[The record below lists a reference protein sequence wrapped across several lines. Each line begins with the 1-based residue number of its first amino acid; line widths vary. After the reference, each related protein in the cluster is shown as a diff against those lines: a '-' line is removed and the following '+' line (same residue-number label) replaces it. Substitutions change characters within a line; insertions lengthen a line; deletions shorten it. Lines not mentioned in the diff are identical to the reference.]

1 MRRQARRAP
10 PIPLDEFYAEV
21 AGRARD
27 AGVRLP
33 HRIRH
38 EGDRPAGGGGH
49 RGRTLAE
56 MYDHTDYEFRRRLG
70 QFATPPDVAEFMAS
84 YGLDRNVKTILDPAC
99 GTGVFLDKL
108 LEAGS
113 RAALYGIDVDPMMVN
128 ACRLDVRTKHGAA
141 ASRRLRLR
149 AADYLAGDA
158 GVPAVDFL
166 VCNPP
171 YVGFHGFDREATSRV
186 GREAGIKLSRLTNLY
201 ALFML
206 RAARSVREGGR
217 MVFITPAEFF
227 YTGYGRAVKSF
238 MAENLTLDAIVTF
251 GLGRTVFDGALTTSA
266 ISIMTNKR
274 PAAGHRTALVAAGG
288 SLDGVR
294 EAIEGRPRGGAKVR
308 RMRQDL
314 LDPGSKWQNYFAG
327 AAPARWLARAFLV
340 PLSHEANVKRG
351 IASGANGFFTLTD
364 DERDH
369 WGIEGRFLVPVISR
383 ARQAAGYEITWGHM
397 GELAAAGHKVYL
409 LRCTGP
415 PSASLHRYIRD
426 GERRGI
432 DRRYL
437 CMHRTPWYS
446 MEKRDAAPILATVFS
461 RSNMRFVHNR
471 VGCLNLAAYHGVYP
485 RYGGVGRIKALLCY
499 LNSGICASVQRGVRR
514 EYGGGLHKFEPSDL
528 LELPVL
534 PVSRLGSGAV
544 SGLARLFDGM
554 CRGAGGARE
563 RADRRLAE
571 IIAGL
576 GRP

>member
-1 MRRQARRAP
+1 M
-10 PIPLDEFYAEV
+10 PLGEFYSEV

-33 HRIRH
+33 HRIRQ
-38 EGDRPAGGGGH
+38 EWGRPAASGGGGGGH
-49 RGRTLAE
+49 RGRTLTE
-56 MYDHTDYEFRRRLG
+56 MYESTDYGFRRRLG

-84 YGLDRNVKTILDPAC
+84 YGLGSDVKTVLDPAC
-99 GTGVFLDKL
+99 GIGIFLDKL

-113 RAALYGIDVDPMMVN
+113 GATLYGIDVDPMMVN
-128 ACRLDVRTKHGAA
+128 ACRLDVRTRHGAA

-171 YVGFHGFDREATSRV
+171 YVSFHGFDRGAIPRV
-186 GREAGIKLSRLTNLY
+186 GREAGIRLSRLTNLY

-206 RAARSVREGGR
+206 RAARSVREGGT

-238 MAENLTLDAIVTF
+238 MVENLTLDAIVSFDF
-251 GLGRTVFDGALTTSA
+251 GETVFDGALTTSA
-266 ISIMTNKR
+266 ISIMTNER
-274 PAAGHRTALVAAGG
+274 PAAGHRTALVSAGG

-294 EAIEGRPRGGAKVR
+294 EAVAGNPQGSARVR

-314 LDPGSKWQNYFAG
+314 LDPGSRWQNYFAG
-327 AAPARWLARAFLV
+327 AAPAGGRGRASLV
-340 PLSHEANVKRG
+340 PLSHEADVKRG
-351 IASGANGFFTLTD
+351 IASGSNAFFTLTD
-364 DERDH
+364 AERAH
-369 WGIEGRFLVPVISR
+369 WGIEDRFLAPVISR
-383 ARQAAGYEITWGHM
+383 ARQAEGYEITRGHM
-397 GELAAAGHKVYL
+397 EKLAAAGHKVHL

-415 PSASLHRYIRD
+415 PSASLRRYIGD

-437 CMHRTPWYS
+437 CRHRTPWYS
-446 MEKRDAAPILATVFS
+446 TEARVAAPILATVFS

-471 VGCLNLAAYHGVYP
+471 AGCLNLAAYHGVYP
-485 RYGGVGRIKALLCY
+485 RRGGAGRIKALLCY
-499 LNSGICASVQRGVRR
+499 LNSGICASVQSGVRR

-534 PVSRLGSGAV
+534 PVSRLGAGAV
-544 SGLARLFDGM
+544 SELARLFDGM